1 MENGAGGGGVN
12 GFGVPDKETASAG
25 GAGNGNAVVGSYG
38 LGENNIMMG
47 RHVHHHHHHGFD
59 GGGSGGGGAGPTSG
73 ANENSIYMY
82 GDDVATAPP
91 HTNSSVPPFTV
102 GGGAAA
108 AAVAVR
114 LSQAFNCSNTAPLRP
129 FKSPG
134 MATSLGFPF
143 TCAQWKE
150 LERQAMVYKYMM
162 ASLPVPPDLLLPL
175 PTDAYNAAPP
185 SFHTQTGGSS
195 VLGFSGK
202 NRDLEPGRCK
212 RTDGKKWRCS
222 KEVAP
227 NQKYCERHLHRG
239 RPRSRKPV
247 EDHNNTKKTR
257 LQQPVLE
264 SPSMVVSQPANPAP
278 SQLLASSS
286 SSDNKQN
293 EGPQCLDSRM
303 DHSFSISPF
312 NESHRSLDWE
322 MAAMGGGGTEEQ
334 LQQLMAF
341 ESNVYRDNA
350 QILQQMSLF
359 HCKDYYGECNLYFN
373 PDLGSLNKEFINAW
387 ANGSI
392 ASNTNTNN
400 TDTGS
405 CAYALSLAMAAG
417 NTLDSEM
424 GVEGGNAGNCDEED
438 NTMCSNLTLRSPVSW
453 VPFASG
459 GPLAE
464 VLKPSQQQHHHHPS
478 SSSYIS
484 NGDSISPAG
493 TTVSSPSGVLQKTNL
508 FSQSDGS
515 VCNSPTVAASELVP
529 FQWLS

>member
-1 MENGAGGGGVN
+1 MENGAAGGGVN
-12 GFGVPDKETASAG
+12 GFGFPDKETAAG
-25 GAGNGNAVVGSYG
+25 AAAAAADSFRPEN
-38 LGENNIMMG
+38 NNIMMG
-47 RHVHHHHHHGFD
+47 RHVHHHHHHDGFD
-59 GGGSGGGGAGPTSG
+59 GGGSGGGGAGPTGG
-73 ANENSIYMY
+73 ANENGIYMY

-91 HTNSSVPPFTV
+91 FTV
-102 GGGAAA
+102 GGGGGG
-108 AAVAVR
+108 AAVAVC
-114 LSQAFNCSNTAPLRP
+114 LSQAFNCSNTAPLP

-162 ASLPVPPDLLLPL
+162 ASVPVPPDLLLPL

-185 SFHTQTGGSS
+185 SFHVRSGGSGG
-195 VLGFSGK
+195 VGFSGK

-222 KEVAP
+222 KEVAL

-239 RPRSRKPV
+239 RPRSRKP
-247 EDHNNTKKTR
+247 
-257 LQQPVLE
+257 
-264 SPSMVVSQPANPAP
+264 QPANPAP
-278 SQLLASSS
+278 S
-286 SSDNKQN
+286 SSDKHK
-293 EGPQCLDSRM
+293 EAPQCLDSRM
-303 DHSFSISPF
+303 DQSFSISPF
-312 NESHRSLDWE
+312 NEPHRGLDWE
-322 MAAMGGGGTEEQ
+322 MGGTEEQ
-334 LQQLMAF
+334 WKQLMSL

-350 QILQQMSLF
+350 QISQQMSLF
-359 HCKDYYGECNLYFN
+359 HCKDYYGSIRQNGECNLYFN

-392 ASNTNTNN
+392 ASSNSNTNS
-400 TDTGS
+400 D
-405 CAYALSLAMAAG
+405 YALSLAMAAG
-417 NTLDSEM
+417 NILDSEM
-424 GVEGGNAGNCDEED
+424 GVEDGNAGGNCDEEH
-438 NTMCSNLTLRSPVSW
+438 TMCSNLTLRSPVSW

-464 VLKPSQQQHHHHPS
+464 VLKPSQQLHHPS

>member
-1 MENGAGGGGVN
+1 MENGAAGGGVN
-12 GFGVPDKETASAG
+12 GFGFPDKETAA
-25 GAGNGNAVVGSYG
+25 
-38 LGENNIMMG
+38 
-47 RHVHHHHHHGFD
+47 
-59 GGGSGGGGAGPTSG
+59 
-73 ANENSIYMY
+73 
-82 GDDVATAPP
+82 
-91 HTNSSVPPFTV
+91 

-108 AAVAVR
+108 DSFR
-114 LSQAFNCSNTAPLRP
+114 
-129 FKSPG
+129 

-162 ASLPVPPDLLLPL
+162 ASVPVPPDLLLPL

-185 SFHTQTGGSS
+185 SFHAQSGGSGG
-195 VLGFSGK
+195 VGFSGK

-222 KEVAP
+222 KEVAL

-239 RPRSRKPV
+239 RPRSRKP
-247 EDHNNTKKTR
+247 
-257 LQQPVLE
+257 
-264 SPSMVVSQPANPAP
+264 QPANPAP
-278 SQLLASSS
+278 S
-286 SSDNKQN
+286 SSDKHK
-293 EGPQCLDSRM
+293 EAPQCLDSRM
-303 DHSFSISPF
+303 DHTFSISPF
-312 NESHRSLDWE
+312 NEPHRGLDWE
-322 MAAMGGGGTEEQ
+322 MGGTEEQ
-334 LQQLMAF
+334 WKQLMSL
-341 ESNVYRDNA
+341 ESNVYRENA
-350 QILQQMSLF
+350 QNLQQMSLF
-359 HCKDYYGECNLYFN
+359 HCKDYYGSIRQNGECNLYFN

-392 ASNTNTNN
+392 ANNSNTNT
-400 TDTGS
+400 D
-405 CAYALSLAMAAG
+405 YALSLAMAAG
-417 NTLDSEM
+417 NILDSEM
-424 GVEGGNAGNCDEED
+424 GVEDGNAGGNCDEEH
-438 NTMCSNLTLRSPVSW
+438 TMCNGNLTLRSPVSW

-464 VLKPSQQQHHHHPS
+464 VLKPSQQLHHPS